1 MTIPIIEDSKLSVSP
16 RLWAEHH
23 VDDFKQ
29 PADGLSPATAAF
41 RKQLQADMVAAREKR
56 LQEA

>member
-23 VDDFKQ
+23 ADDFKQ
-29 PADGLSPATAAF
+29 PADGLSPEAAAF
-41 RKQLQADMVAAREKR
+41 RR
-56 LQEA
+56 